1 MARAQRDP
9 AVEKRPVGPLQLL
22 ALAVN
27 GVVGVGI
34 FFAPA
39 QIAAQAPGWS
49 SVAVL
54 ALTGLCLLPVAAAF
68 ANAGRRFDVDG
79 GPVVFARAA
88 FGDFPAFL
96 VGWIAYV
103 SALASTAAVTS
114 GLSAAVAPTLGV
126 PAGWP
131 TQLTAALL
139 VIALAAVCALG
150 LRLSAGLWTLLTVIK
165 LVPLALLLGAFAAA
179 GAAVTGTPEPVV
191 PGLGWLRA
199 GLLATFAF
207 QGFEIAPLIAG
218 RVENPERSIP
228 LALFGCVALV
238 SGLYLA
244 LQSACVASLPGLATS
259 ASPLADAALVLGGP
273 WLSRLVALGTSVS
286 ALGISFGM
294 VVMTPWYLATLA
306 QNAGP
311 LPFGFERV
319 SSRQVPLRALGIT
332 VFLVCLLL
340 LAGGT
345 LSEYFALSGATV
357 LMQYGVTALALLT
370 LARRRVRGFVPKDA
384 WPAVP
389 ALLVTLAL
397 VSGAQAREALVAA
410 AAIGLGLLLRRFGR

>member
-1 MARAQRDP
+1 M
-9 AVEKRPVGPLQLL
+9 
-22 ALAVN
+22 
-27 GVVGVGI
+27 VGVGI
-34 FFAPA
+34 FFAPS

-54 ALTGLCLLPVAAAF
+54 ALTGLCLVPVAAAF

-88 FGDFPAFL
+88 FGEFPAFL

-103 SALASTAAVTS
+103 SAVASTTAVTS
-114 GLSAAVAPTLGV
+114 GLTAAVAPSLGV
-126 PAGWP
+126 PPGLP
-131 TQLTAALL
+131 TRLTSLFL
-139 VIALAAVCALG
+139 VLALAAVCALG
-150 LRLSAGLWTLLTVIK
+150 LRLSAGVWTLLTVLK
-165 LVPLALLLGAFAAA
+165 LVPLALLLGAFAMA
-179 GAAVTGTPEPVV
+179 GGVVAGSPAPVE

-207 QGFEIAPLIAG
+207 QGFEIAPVIAG

-244 LQSACVASLPGLATS
+244 LQTACVAALPELA
-259 ASPLADAALVLGGP
+259 ASVTPLADAALVYGGP
-273 WLSRLVALGTSVS
+273 WLSRLVSVGTSVS

-311 LPFGFERV
+311 LPLGFDRV
-319 SSRQVPLRALGIT
+319 SEKQVPLRALGIT
-332 VFLVCLLL
+332 VVLVGLLL

-345 LSEYFALSGATV
+345 LSEFFALSGATV
-357 LMQYGVTALALLT
+357 LMQYGVTALSLLALS
-370 LARRRVRGFVPKDA
+370 RRRLRGFVPRDA

-389 ALLVTLAL
+389 ALVVTLAL
-397 VSGAQAREALVAA
+397 VSGAEAREAAVAA
-410 AAIGLGLLLRRFGR
+410 GAIALGLLLRRAGRPRP

>member
-1 MARAQRDP
+1 
-9 AVEKRPVGPLQLL
+9 VGPIQLL

-34 FFAPA
+34 FFVPS

-54 ALTGLCLLPVAAAF
+54 ALTGLCLVPVAAAF
-68 ANAGRRFDVDG
+68 ANVGRRFDVDG

-88 FGDFPAFL
+88 FGEFPAFL

-103 SALASTAAVTS
+103 SAVASTTAVTS
-114 GLSAAVAPTLGV
+114 GLTAAVAPTLGV
-126 PAGWP
+126 PTGLP
-131 TQLTAALL
+131 TRITAVLL
-139 VIALAAVCALG
+139 VLTLAGVCVLG
-150 LRLSAGLWTLLTVIK
+150 LRLSAGLWTLLTVLK

-179 GAAVTGTPEPVV
+179 GATVTGTPEPVA

-207 QGFEIAPLIAG
+207 QGFEIAPVIAG
-218 RVENPERSIP
+218 RVVNPERSIP

-238 SGLYLA
+238 SVLYLA
-244 LQSACVASLPGLATS
+244 LQSACVAALPELAGS
-259 ASPLADAALVLGGP
+259 ATPLADAARVFGGP
-273 WLSRLVALGTSVS
+273 LLSQLVALGTSVS

-311 LPFGFERV
+311 LPLGFDRLSEK
-319 SSRQVPLRALGIT
+319 QVPVRALAIT
-332 VFLVCLLL
+332 VVLVSLLL

-345 LSEYFALSGATV
+345 LSEFFALSGATV
-357 LMQYGVTALALLT
+357 LMQYGVTALSLLALS
-370 LARRRVRGFVPKDA
+370 RRRLRGFEPRDA
-384 WPAVP
+384 WPAIP
-389 ALLVTLAL
+389 ALAVTLAL
-397 VSGAQAREALVAA
+397 VSGAQAREAAVAA
-410 AAIGLGLLLRRFGR
+410 GAIVLGLALRRAGRSHAAS